1 MQSPVKS
8 RSRFQPLAA
17 AVLFAVSFMVAF
29 FALSTPHFNASDT
42 TWIAFWNNRTHRI
55 TEIVSVYAALVAG
68 GALIWLA
75 AQIARHLARPVIYHA
90 SWASAVML
98 WVSAVLF
105 SAAPAAMAISGS
117 PPPSAEVD
125 RVATDMGAA
134 ALTWFAI
141 PVAAFLVIVTSL
153 TALRTGAMPRWLCS
167 LGLVIAVIVGVGGIA
182 YFPLPLLAIWLL
194 LAGASLSFP
203 RVPHTKAIPATA

>member
-1 MQSPVKS
+1 MQPTVKP

-29 FALSTPHFNASDT
+29 FALSTPHFNAPDA

-55 TEIVSVYAALVAG
+55 TEIVSVYAALIAG
-68 GALIWLA
+68 GALVWLA
-75 AQIARHLARPVIYHA
+75 SLLARQLARPVIYHA

-117 PPPSAEVD
+117 PPPSAEFD
-125 RVATDMGAA
+125 RVTTDMGAA

-141 PVAAFLVIVTSL
+141 PIAAFLVIVTCL
-153 TALRTGAMPRWLCS
+153 TALRTGALPRWLS
-167 LGLVIAVIVGVGGIA
+167 TLGLVIAVIVGIGGIA
-182 YFPLPLLAIWLL
+182 FFPLPLFAIWLL
-194 LAGASLSFP
+194 LAGASLSFRPVP
-203 RVPHTKAIPATA
+203 RTTAVPVTA